1 MGFEGANQM
10 PNMEI
15 IRRCAVGAAAVGVAA
30 GLGGCKSAGAT
41 AAGGAPQGSASVAV
55 VTATGTAGSVTRA
68 SASSAAVSS
77 ATSTS
82 AGAGAA
88 AVSNSCAGGAL
99 SVQETSPDS
108 SLGHRA
114 YVFVFTNKGSKT
126 CTVSGYPGAA
136 VAGTSGKVVL
146 NAQRSLVGYEG
157 GVTKVTTV
165 TLAPGASASA
175 VIEWDVSGPAGSA
188 CPGAAGGHLLI
199 TPPNTT
205 TTSKFALPNDL
216 CGDFQTHPVV
226 AGTGGRS
233 AG

>member
-10 PNMEI
+10 SNSEI
-15 IRRCAVGAAAVGVAA
+15 FKRCAVGVAVLGVAA
-30 GLGGCKSAGAT
+30 GLGGCKSAGTT
-41 AAGGAPQGSASVAV
+41 AAGAAPQDSTSVAV
-55 VTATGTAGSVTRA
+55 VTTAPESA
-68 SASSAAVSS
+68 SPDGGASSAAVSS
-77 ATSTS
+77 ATSAS
-82 AGAGAA
+82 AQSAA
-88 AVSNSCAGGAL
+88 SSNACAGSAL
-99 SVQETSPDS
+99 TVQETSPDS

-136 VAGTSGKVVL
+136 VASTSGKVVL
-146 NAQRSLVGYEG
+146 NAQRTLVGYEG
-157 GVTKVTTV
+157 GVTTVTTV

-205 TTSKFALPNDL
+205 TTSTFALPNDL

-226 AGTGGRS
+226 AGKGGR
-233 AG
+233 ANG